1 MQEYVAVVCKNCGNI
16 QCYKIE
22 DYKNKKHLS
31 CDSCGNGR
39 VSNDMYSILK
49 GMQNDFEILG
59 VTTFKSEGLFDYYRD
74 LVNKSVDKGF
84 EVIKLKTDI
93 E

>member
-16 QCYKIE
+16 QCYRIE

-39 VSNDMYSILK
+39 VSNDMHSILK

-59 VTTFKSEGLFDYYRD
+59 IDNFKSEGLFDYYSKQ
-74 LVNKSVDKGF
+74 VNQSVDKGF
-84 EVIKLKTDI
+84 EIVKLKSNVD
-93 E
+93 

>member
-16 QCYKIE
+16 QCYRIE

>member
-1 MQEYVAVVCKNCGNI
+1 MSEYVAVICKNCGNI

>member
-1 MQEYVAVVCKNCGNI
+1 MQEYVAVICKNCGNI

-74 LVNKSVDKGF
+74 LVNKSVDRGF
-84 EVIKLKTDI
+84 EIVKLKSGVN
-93 E
+93 